1 MTVFAKRLMATCAV
15 AALATTIYGCSSD
28 NDEDRLR
35 AELDVAQMEA
45 AEAAAEAEAAKME
58 DSMTEAT
65 AEATEAAKMEF
76 GRQRRGRNLRAEEA
90 EAAKMEAE
98 QAETELEGFRA
109 AQMMRE
115 QEEQA
120 RMDAQT
126 SAGLPGGMAR
136 SPAPAVYAMS
146 DQDTL
151 ANLQPGGATEF
162 SPLSVTILRQYQS
175 VPIEA

>member
-1 MTVFAKRLMATCAV
+1 MTASIRKLMATCAV

-45 AEAAAEAEAAKME
+45 GDSAAEAEAAKME
-58 DSMTEAT
+58 
-65 AEATEAAKMEF
+65 
-76 GRQRRGRNLRAEEA
+76 L
-90 EAAKMEAE
+90 E
-98 QAETELEGFRA
+98 QAETELEVLRA

-115 QEEQA
+115 QAEQA

-126 SAGLPGGMAR
+126 NAGLPGGMAR

-151 ANLQPGGATEF
+151 ANLQPGGETEF
-162 SPLSVTILRQYQS
+162 APLSVAFLRQYEWS
-175 VPIEA
+175 R